1 MTPPLTPVRR
11 RRLAIVLND
20 LGAGG
25 AQRAALEQAA
35 CLDPAVWEVEVV
47 SLELKASEGWDTRLP
62 SRIPVR
68 RPGVLGLAAW
78 LRAFAPDLVHAHL
91 ARATIACAL
100 AAPFAGHPPIVATCH
115 NLSDWQER
123 RRHPVRVLA
132 RWALHRCARVIAVSD
147 AVREAIATQDPALGR
162 RTVVLRNGA
171 DLSGYRDLSGM
182 RDATRQVLGY
192 RPGTFVVGAVARL
205 DPRKGLDV
213 LLEAVSEALHRVPGI
228 EVLIVGDGAER
239 ARLIEQ
245 SQTLGLHTRVRFV
258 GEQSDVRP
266 YLAAFDLFA
275 APSRSEGLGIALVEA
290 LAAGV
295 PVAGSRVGGIPEV
308 LADGASGWL
317 VEPTVSAWT
326 EALVR
331 AARDSAARATFAAEG
346 PQRAETFSIAGTREA
361 LASIYREV
369 LGEARPCTRA
379 EAA

>member
-1 MTPPLTPVRR
+1 MLFR
-11 RRLAIVLND
+11 
-20 LGAGG
+20 
-25 AQRAALEQAA
+25 
-35 CLDPAVWEVEVV
+35 
-47 SLELKASEGWDTRLP
+47 S
-62 SRIPVR
+62 
-68 RPGVLGLAAW
+68 
-78 LRAFAPDLVHAHL
+78 
-91 ARATIACAL
+91 
-100 AAPFAGHPPIVATCH
+100 
-115 NLSDWQER
+115 SDWQER

-147 AVREAIATQDPALGR
+147 AVREAIAALDPALGR

-213 LLEAVSEALHRVPGI
+213 LLEAVSQALHRVPGI

-308 LADGASGWL
+308 LAEGASGWL

-331 AARDSAARATFAAEG
+331 AARDHATRAAFAAEG
-346 PQRAETFSIAGTREA
+346 PRRAETFSIAGTREA
-361 LASIYREV
+361 LAASYSEV
-369 LGEARPCTRA
+369 LGETRPCPRA
-379 EAA
+379 AAA